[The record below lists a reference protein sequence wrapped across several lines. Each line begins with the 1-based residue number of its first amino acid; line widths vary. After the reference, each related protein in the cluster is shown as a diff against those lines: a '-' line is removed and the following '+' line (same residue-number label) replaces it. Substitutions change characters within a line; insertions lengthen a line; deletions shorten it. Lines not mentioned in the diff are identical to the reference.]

1 MSIAIGIFAL
11 LSIVVAFLLR
21 AEFTGRRRQFLIL
34 KPSAT
39 LLVIITAAISL
50 LQRDVMLLYSI
61 LVLLGLIFSLGGDV
75 ALMFETPRWFRL
87 GLISFLLA
95 HIAYIRAFLFYGPL
109 QPKDAI
115 SGILIALFAFAVFLY
130 LRPGLGRLQLPVLLY
145 ILVISLMLNRA
156 IATLTNSYA
165 APMQAVFI
173 SVGAFLFFVSDL
185 MLAINKFRRP
195 FRLHRLNLIPY
206 FLGQFLIALSAW
218 QW

>member
-11 LSIVVAFLLR
+11 LSLLVAFLLR

-39 LLVIITAAISL
+39 IIVILTAAISL
-50 LQRDVMLLYSI
+50 LHQDILLLYST
-61 LVLLGLIFSLGGDV
+61 LVLVGLIFSLGGDI
-75 ALMFETPRWFRL
+75 ALMLEKPYWFRL

-95 HIAYIRAFLFYGPL
+95 HIAYIRAFLIYGPF

-115 SGILIALFAFAVFLY
+115 SGILIALFALAVFLY

-156 IATLTNSYA
+156 IATLSNSHA

-173 SVGAFLFFVSDL
+173 SAGALLFFISDL